1 MTYLIVT
8 GIFLIFVLAAVVG
21 LIDARNAPRWRE
33 IAADRRR
40 AWESAHLR
48 DDYPTGPQPLSGR
61 R

>member
-1 MTYLIVT
+1 MIYVIAA
-8 GIFLIFVLAAVVG
+8 GIFLIFVLAVAVG

-40 AWESAHLR
+40 AWESLHSR
-48 DDYPTGPQPLSGR
+48 DDYPTGPQPLPGR

>member
-1 MTYLIVT
+1 MTYLTVS
-8 GIFLIFVLAAVVG
+8 GILMIIVLAVVVG
-21 LIDARNAPRWRE
+21 VIDARNAPRWRE

-48 DDYPTGPQPLSGR
+48 DDYPTGPQPLAGR